1 MHRQLFIPIALSGLA
16 FSGCNTI
23 ELEKEPEKEPVITDI
38 RFDYKQCHIH
48 NRELL
53 EDLQPAAAGY
63 ASYTPQFTADRDE
76 LFPFAMNNL
85 TLQGP
90 DNVEFA
96 RVMYCPDCR
105 VAKAEWSER

>member
-1 MHRQLFIPIALSGLA
+1 MPRQLFIPIALSGLA

-23 ELEKEPEKEPVITDI
+23 ELEKEPVIADI
-38 RFDYKQCHIH
+38 RFDHKQCHVH

-53 EDLQPAAAGY
+53 EDFQPAIAGLP
-63 ASYTPQFTADRDE
+63 SFTPSFTADRDE

-85 TLQGP
+85 ILHGP